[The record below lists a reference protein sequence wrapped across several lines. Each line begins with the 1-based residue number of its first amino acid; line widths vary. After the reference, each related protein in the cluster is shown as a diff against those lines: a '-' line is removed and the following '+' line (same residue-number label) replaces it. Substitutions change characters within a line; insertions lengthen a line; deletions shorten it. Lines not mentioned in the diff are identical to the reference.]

1 MGDPLWTYSTELR
14 PVKLLLGLSQMRSVG
29 VGTGEWQ
36 TRRSW
41 LEEGHIKKEIIGK
54 KGEGGL
60 RGLGQPR

>member
-1 MGDPLWTYSTELR
+1 
-14 PVKLLLGLSQMRSVG
+14 MRSVG